1 MNRRIPVAVVT
12 ILIVV
17 VGVAVVVIGGS
28 GPQVR
33 ERAEIAPGVRA
44 LILDG
49 GVEAI
54 ELADGTRNELTAAVY
69 LPTTWT
75 GPRTAVL
82 IQHGG
87 HTVCARPDDSWPCA
101 DPADRTPSYLGYDRL
116 AAALV
121 TSGLVVVSISA
132 NATIGRAEVTP
143 FPEIV
148 ATYHDLLRQAATGDG
163 PLGAELDGR
172 LDLRSLALI
181 GHSRGG
187 DAVAQYVS
195 GDQSARPVPVTATVL
210 LAPVPA
216 VDAHETRTLP
226 TVTVPTL
233 VLAGTCD
240 GDAGSNWT
248 DFAGTAGDK
257 VEVESVIGANHNFWN
272 TVWTP
277 GTGVADAIDD
287 ADELVD
293 TDPACAPGSPTRLS
307 ADQQLAIADE
317 VVPRFLLAHL

>member
-1 MNRRIPVAVVT
+1 MNRRILVAVVAV
-12 ILIVV
+12 LIVGT
-17 VGVAVVVIGGS
+17 GVLVVVTGDS
-28 GPQVR
+28 GPRVR

-49 GVEAI
+49 GAEAI
-54 ELADGTRNELTAAVY
+54 ELTDGTSNELTAAVY

-75 GPRTAVL
+75 GPRTVVL

-87 HTVCARPDDSWPCA
+87 HNVCARPDDSWPCA
-101 DPADRTPSYLGYDRL
+101 DPADRTPSYLGYDHL

-121 TSGLVVVSISA
+121 ESGLVVVSISA
-132 NATIGRAEVTP
+132 NATIGRAEVAP

-148 ATYHDLLRQAATGDG
+148 AVYEDLLGRAAVGDG
-163 PLGAELDGR
+163 PLGAELEGR
-172 LDLRSLALI
+172 LDLNSFALI

-195 GDQSARPVPVTATVL
+195 GDPADRPVPVSAAVL

-216 VDAHETRTLP
+216 VDAHETGILP

-240 GDAGSNWT
+240 GDAGSSWT
-248 DFAGTAGDK
+248 DLAATAGDK
-257 VEVESVIGANHNFWN
+257 VEVERVVGANHNFWN

-287 ADELVD
+287 ATKLVD
-293 TDPACAPGSPTRLS
+293 ADPACAPDSPTRMS
-307 ADQQLAIADE
+307 AEQQLGVAAE
-317 VVPRFLLAHL
+317 VIPRYLLAHP